1 MLYVYFGNDTDAV
14 RRRAFKTL
22 DSLGEGA
29 SAGTTRLTVDTY
41 TSGMLA
47 DVAGS
52 TSLFDEPQIVVL
64 DMLSEDTDVFEEVC
78 GLFPIL
84 AASPHTFICIEG
96 PLTAAV
102 QKECKAHAKECEEL
116 KKVSEKLDVFALCD
130 ALIARDKKRLWLLYI
145 TLTQEGVPAE
155 EVIGILLW
163 QVKLLRLAERTGS
176 PEEAGQK
183 PYPYQKAKRAL
194 SAFKKGEVD
203 ALSRALLTIYHEGH
217 AGKRDINLALEAWIL
232 TI

>member
-64 DMLSEDTDVFEEVC
+64 DIAVSGFAHIVDYRGARPAFGFFDEVVAIDAFASEHMREV
-78 GLFPIL
+78 PR
-84 AASPHTFICIEG
+84 
-96 PLTAAV
+96 
-102 QKECKAHAKECEEL
+102 
-116 KKVSEKLDVFALCD
+116 D
-130 ALIARDKKRLWLLYI
+130 A
-145 TLTQEGVPAE
+145 
-155 EVIGILLW
+155 
-163 QVKLLRLAERTGS
+163 
-176 PEEAGQK
+176 
-183 PYPYQKAKRAL
+183 
-194 SAFKKGEVD
+194 
-203 ALSRALLTIYHEGH
+203 
-217 AGKRDINLALEAWIL
+217 
-232 TI
+232 